1 MKTYELFR
9 DVITSQNFK
18 LDEMRAKI
26 KRSYITG
33 DITEEEQSE
42 LLTLASSNVNHEAE
56 RPEWL
61 EIARKLDERI
71 SFLEEEVKV
80 LKNGETTPED
90 STDTPQYEKWTP
102 WDGISDKYQ
111 LGDIVEHNGVLYES
125 TFSRQNTWEP
135 GVAGTEALWKVYEV
149 VV

>member
-9 DVITSQNFK
+9 DVILSQNFK
-18 LDEMRAKI
+18 LDEMREKI

-42 LLTLASSNVNHEAE
+42 LLTLVSNNVNHEAE

-71 SFLEEEVKV
+71 SFLEEEVKI
-80 LKNGETTPED
+80 LKSGDTTPED
-90 STDTPQYEKWTP
+90 NTETPQYEKWTP

-111 LGDIVEHNGVLYES
+111 FGAVVEHNGVLYES
-125 TFSRQNTWEP
+125 TFNGQNVWEP
-135 GVAGTEALWKVYEV
+135 GTLGTEALWKVYEV
-149 VV
+149 TE

>member
-1 MKTYELFR
+1 MKTFELFK
-9 DVITSQNFK
+9 DVIKTKNFK
-18 LDEMRAKI
+18 LDDMRTRI
-26 KRSYITG
+26 KRCYITG
-33 DITEEEQSE
+33 DLTEEEQRE
-42 LLTLASSNVNHEAE
+42 LFTLVSSNVNHEAE

-71 SFLEEEVKV
+71 SFLEEEVRV
-80 LKNGETTPED
+80 LKSGETTPED
-90 STDTPQYEKWTP
+90 STETSQYEKWTP

-135 GVAGTEALWKVYEV
+135 GVPGTEALWKVYEV
-149 VV
+149 TE

>member
-9 DVITSQNFK
+9 DVIASQNFK
-18 LDEMRAKI
+18 LDEMRTKI

-33 DITEEEQSE
+33 DLTDEEHNE
-42 LLTLASSNVNHEAE
+42 LLVLASSNVNHEAE

-61 EIARKLDERI
+61 DIAKFLAERI
-71 SFLEEEVKV
+71 SILEEKV
-80 LKNGETTPED
+80 MVLESGESTPED
-90 STDTPQYEKWTP
+90 STEASQYEKWTP

-125 TFSRQNTWEP
+125 TFIRQNTWEP
-135 GVAGTEALWKVYEV
+135 GIAGTEALWKVYEV
-149 VV
+149 TE